1 MSEDQ
6 PISLKDFGASFM
18 GFLQQAAAQAPVEEP
33 IFVRLL
39 RTHFGAELTTL
50 PVVAEAFELS
60 DHPNLHLAI
69 EAYLAQEGR
78 SAELLGIIGGFPYV
92 DFSLSQLIAPAASG
106 SARAISSHSGT
117 RSIHEHQG
125 G

>member
-39 RTHFGAELTTL
+39 NSFRCGADN
-50 PVVAEAFELS
+50 S
-60 DHPNLHLAI
+60 S
-69 EAYLAQEGR
+69 GR
-78 SAELLGIIGGFPYV
+78 GGGF
-92 DFSLSQLIAPAASG
+92 
-106 SARAISSHSGT
+106 
-117 RSIHEHQG
+117 
-125 G
+125 